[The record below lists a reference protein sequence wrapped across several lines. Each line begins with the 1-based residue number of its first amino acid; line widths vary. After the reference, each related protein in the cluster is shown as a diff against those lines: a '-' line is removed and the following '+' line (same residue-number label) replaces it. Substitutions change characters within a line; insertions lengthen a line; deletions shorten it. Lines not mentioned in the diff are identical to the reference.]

1 MSVKIRLA
9 LTGRSHQISYRMVAQ
24 DTHSKRDGKFLEILG
39 FLNEFQKG
47 NVSKFDKPRIDYY
60 LSKGA
65 TFTPS
70 AKFAFENGKLP
81 PKAKKVKPAMSRDQQ
96 MPETKPKAVQS
107 APPNSE
113 TSSEVT
119 QKAEAAQTEEPKAQD
134 LQPESATTDK
144 TPAAPTNEPEKSTES
159 KDQ

>member
-47 NVSKFDKPRIDYY
+47 NVSKLNKPRIEYF

-70 AKFAFENGKLP
+70 AKFVFENGKLP
-81 PKAKKVKPAMSRDQQ
+81 PKVKKVKTTKASAELAPATKADSAEPTPQS
-96 MPETKPKAVQS
+96 PEEKPEPKQEA
-107 APPNSE
+107 APVPE
-113 TSSEVT
+113 AASEVT
-119 QKAEAAQTEEPKAQD
+119 QQNAPAADTTEPK
-134 LQPESATTDK
+134 
-144 TPAAPTNEPEKSTES
+144 
-159 KDQ
+159 DQ

>member
-47 NVSKFDKPRIDYY
+47 NVSKLNKPRIEYF

-70 AKFAFENGKLP
+70 AKFVFENGKLP
-81 PKAKKVKPAMSRDQQ
+81 PKVKKVKKSKSQDQQ
-96 MPETKPKAVQS
+96 VPESKSEAVQP
-107 APPNSE
+107 APPN
-113 TSSEVT
+113 
-119 QKAEAAQTEEPKAQD
+119 AEATSKITQEAEVAQTEEPKVEES
-134 LQPESATTDK
+134 QPESVATDK
-144 TPAAPTNEPEKSTES
+144 SPEAENTKPEKPAEQETN
-159 KDQ
+159 